1 MGMVRNYK
9 PISMSHMGHMSHE
22 DVDGGMVE
30 FPKRWHPMALSKTPW
45 QGTQFQ
51 IVNIMGQ
58 NGTKSTHQPRRNRW
72 EKPPSVHPCSLHY
85 LMLLLRH
92 LKISDTSGVH
102 SNRLP
107 NPKGTPKQPTAS
119 EPPNDG

>member
-22 DVDGGMVE
+22 DIDGGMVE

-51 IVNIMGQ
+51 IVNIMGIMITPEDIV
-58 NGTKSTHQPRRNRW
+58 GRNPLCSSMFPALLDAYSAAPYLVGGLNPS
-72 EKPPSVHPCSLHY
+72 EKY
-85 LMLLLRH
+85 
-92 LKISDTSGVH
+92 
-102 SNRLP
+102 
-107 NPKGTPKQPTAS
+107 
-119 EPPNDG
+119 